1 MNNQNNLTLDQ
12 ILSYQ
17 YNIGGVVLTN
27 DGYRLDFLNA
37 FYEYIQEN
45 KASNYSTPYSQWV
58 IKDFKC

>member
-17 YNIGGVVLTN
+17 YNMGGVVLTN
-27 DGYRLDFLNA
+27 DGYRLGFLDS

-45 KASNYSTPYSQWV
+45 KDSNYATPYSQWIV
-58 IKDFKC
+58 KDVKC